1 MRFHA
6 LCPLPVSLDRYAYAH
21 RLGGSPSHQIQ
32 RGNLDVQSVKKYGH
46 SSQDISAIFSLN
58 YKRHPRDIRRGA
70 LPSLSG
76 NLSRHPSLSRQD
88 STIRF

>member
-6 LCPLPVSLDRYAYAH
+6 LCPLPVGFDCHAYAH

-32 RGNLDVQSVKKYGH
+32 RGNLDVQSVKKYDH

-58 YKRHPRDIRRGA
+58 YKRHPRDIHGGT

-76 NLSRHPSLSRQD
+76 NPSRHSSLSRQD